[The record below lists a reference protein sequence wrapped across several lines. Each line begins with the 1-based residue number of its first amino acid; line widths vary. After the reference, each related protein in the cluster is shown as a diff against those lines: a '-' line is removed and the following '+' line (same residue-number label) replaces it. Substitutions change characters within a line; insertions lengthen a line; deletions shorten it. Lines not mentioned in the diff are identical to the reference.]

1 MIAPDGHAGKVAISR
16 GSKPRRHLTDTSR
29 DFIKMPKFEQ
39 SPAKL
44 EWE

>member
-1 MIAPDGHAGKVAISR
+1 MIAPDGRAGKGAISR
-16 GSKPRRHLTDTSR
+16 SSEPRRHLTDTSR
-29 DFIKMPKFEQ
+29 NIIKMPKFEQ